1 MVREKEMN
9 IIIKNASVYCPVNNI
24 AGDCMDV
31 LIEKGKIVDRFTSVN
46 GIVEIDAEKKVLMSG
61 GVDIHTHVAGGLVNS
76 GRLMRPEDKTIFC
89 EGNQIIRSGSGF
101 SIPTT
106 FLTGYGY
113 ALLGYSFIL
122 QPATPAITARHT
134 HEELD
139 DIPLMDKGAL
149 LLLGNNYLVADY
161 IAKNS
166 YEKLRDYV
174 AWMLSVTKTYGIKAV
189 NPGGFL
195 SWLWEVKR
203 IDLHD
208 EIPKFSITPADIIKN
223 LEKVATELELQHPL
237 HLHLNSLG
245 YTGNYTTALETMKLI
260 RNKAHL
266 THMQFSSYGG
276 DSWENFESK
285 AGEVIKE
292 INSNSKISFDIGQIT
307 LDNTTTMTADAP
319 FEQHL
324 SKLLGNKWVSRDV
337 ELECGGGVVP
347 YNYSGKN
354 PVNSVQWAIGLEL
367 TLLAED
373 LSRLC
378 LSTDHPNAGPFTRY
392 PRVISWLMSMRAR
405 EESAKKMNKAVS
417 KRSMLFS
424 IDREFS
430 LYEIA
435 TITRASPARILG
447 IDYKGIA
454 PGAKA
459 DLALYDL
466 SPEETDGE
474 RIERAFG
481 RAKYTILNGEI
492 VVNDGRVSSSKP
504 GKTIYVERDVKDPDI
519 EGEIELFFRKR
530 YSVAISN
537 YKLNSLN

>member
-1 MVREKEMN
+1 MR

-31 LIEKGKIVDRFTSVN
+31 LIEKGSIVEKFKSDEE
-46 GIVEIDAEKKVLMSG
+46 IIEIDAEKKVLMSG
-61 GVDIHTHVAGGLVNS
+61 GVDIHTHVAGGLVNT

-101 SIPTT
+101 SVPTT

-113 ALLGYSFIL
+113 ALLGYSFLL
-122 QPATPAITARHT
+122 QPTTPAITARHT

-139 DIPLMDKGAL
+139 DIPLMDKAAL

-174 AWMLSVTKTYGIKAV
+174 AWMLSATKTYGIKAV

-195 SWLWEVKR
+195 SWLWGVKR
-203 IDLHD
+203 MDPHD
-208 EIPKFSITPADIIKN
+208 EIPKFNITPADIIKN
-223 LEKVATELELQHPL
+223 LEKVAIELELPHPI

-245 YTGNYTTALETMKLI
+245 YPGNYSIALETMKLI

-285 AGEVIKE
+285 AEEVIKE
-292 INSNSKISFDIGQIT
+292 INSNNKISFDIGQIT
-307 LDNTTTMTADAP
+307 LDNTTTMTSDAP

-324 SKLLGNKWVSRDV
+324 HKVSGNKWASRDV

-367 TLLAED
+367 ALLTED
-373 LSRLC
+373 LSKLC

-392 PRVISWLMSMRAR
+392 PRVISWLMSRNSR
-405 EESAKKMNKAVS
+405 KEFAKRLNNAVS
-417 KRSMLFS
+417 KRSILFS
-424 IDREFS
+424 IDREFN

-435 TITRASPARILG
+435 TITRASPAKILG
-447 IDYKGIA
+447 IDYKGIV
-454 PGAKA
+454 PDAKA
-459 DLALYDL
+459 DLVLYDL
-466 SPEETDGE
+466 NPEETNSE

-492 VVNDGRVSSSKP
+492 VVNNGRVSSSKS
-504 GKTIYVERDVKDPDI
+504 GKTIHVKRDVKNPEI
-519 EGEIELFFRKR
+519 ENEIELFFRQR
-530 YSVAISN
+530 YSVGISN
-537 YKLNSLN
+537 YKIDSLN